1 MALEPDTLD
10 GGGDCECSEGAPA
23 WMATFSDLAT
33 LLLTFF
39 VLLLSFAEMDNNR
52 FKIMAGSM
60 KEAFGVQTDSPPGMF
75 EARSTTPIEVL
86 KSGNPARVITKK
98 QLKAIK
104 RLKNYLKKNKL
115 EDDIEVASSERGML
129 LRLKDHLTFPPGAAE
144 LKPEAVPVLAEIRRM
159 LDAFP
164 AGLSVEGHTDD
175 VPIKSARFP
184 SNWELSSARAV
195 AVLRGIEGDKKL
207 ANDKVSVVGHADRKP
222 LVDNDS
228 PEHRAVNRRVELVFG
243 GTAPDELD
251 EAEPPESIGGAA
263 KPE

>member
-1 MALEPDTLD
+1 MSEEEQS
-10 GGGDCECSEGAPA
+10 CECAEGAPA
-23 WMATFSDLAT
+23 WMATFSDLCT

-39 VLLLSFAEMDNNR
+39 VLLLSFAEMDANR

-75 EARSTTPIEVL
+75 EARSTTPIEVM
-86 KSGNPARVITKK
+86 KAGNPARQLSRK

-104 RLKNYLKKNKL
+104 RLKNFIKKNKL
-115 EDDIEVASSERGML
+115 EDDIEVSTSERGML

-144 LKPEAVPVLAEIRRM
+144 LKPEAVPVLQEIRRM

-164 AGLSVEGHTDD
+164 SGLSVEGHTDN
-175 VPIKSARFP
+175 VPIKTGKYP

-207 ANDKVSVVGHADRKP
+207 ANDKVSVVGHADRRP
-222 LVDNDS
+222 LVDNDTA
-228 PEHRAVNRRVELVFG
+228 ENRTINRRVELVFG
-243 GTAPDELD
+243 GTAAADDAEEATPAGDAEDE
-251 EAEPPESIGGAA
+251 S
-263 KPE
+263 K